1 MTIKHYKNAENKLY
15 GFEDGQEIPNDLI
28 EITKAEADRIG
39 ILNYEKQRQEE
50 ISGMDYVRQRMT
62 EYPMVSDFLDA
73 WVKGD
78 EAAMEEY
85 RQTCLAIKAKFPKP
99 EGF

>member
-1 MTIKHYKNAENKLY
+1 MITKHYKNAENKLY

-50 ISGMDYVRQRMT
+50 ISSMDYVRQRMT

-85 RQTCLAIKAKFPKP
+85 RQACLAVKAKFPKP